1 MSSRTTHSTPVW
13 VPIIK
18 KKFIFF
24 HFRFLGTFLTLFVP
38 LVKWGLGRPRS
49 LGCCVRKITKK
60 LFSERHLVSS
70 FYAVPSFQTDL
81 DHDDEN
87 ISSSVNFRSAQY
99 EPGSRSKESRLPCD
113 RIPFFSLEH
122 NFLFGTLN
130 LST

>member
-1 MSSRTTHSTPVW
+1 M
-13 VPIIK
+13 
-18 KKFIFF
+18 
-24 HFRFLGTFLTLFVP
+24 
-38 LVKWGLGRPRS
+38 
-49 LGCCVRKITKK
+49 
-60 LFSERHLVSS
+60 SS

-130 LST
+130 LSTGVPGYLSTFTLEYLSAWL